1 MAERYISEFKPV
13 YRLIVDDPPPMGVK
27 IILKTMY
34 GGAVIGQY
42 YAGGQFVAWCP
53 LPSFTEEQKDRLKQL
68 YYNR

>member
-1 MAERYISEFKPV
+1 
-13 YRLIVDDPPPMGVK
+13 MGVK

-53 LPSFTEEQKDRLKQL
+53 LPSMLPEQKERLKQL

>member
-42 YAGGQFVAWCP
+42 YAGGQFVR
-53 LPSFTEEQKDRLKQL
+53 SEEHTSELQSH
-68 YYNR
+68 